1 MPAGVFGGSEV
12 VKEMKV
18 QWRGVTG
25 GQFPEALFHLETPGS
40 RRYFQR
46 KAKSEG

>member
-18 QWRGVTG
+18 QEGERGVSFRRPSFTWK
-25 GQFPEALFHLETPGS
+25 HLAVEDIFKG
-40 RRYFQR
+40 RR
-46 KAKSEG
+46 S

>member
-18 QWRGVTG
+18 QEGEG
-25 GQFPEALFHLETPGS
+25 GSVSGGPRSLGNTWQ
-40 RRYFQR
+40 
-46 KAKSEG
+46 